1 METRDYCPICAESI
15 VFQIPELEH
24 SCIDADALD
33 AGEFQVLVEET
44 GSTNQMLEPVNQR
57 EALVKL
63 RTIWAKQLATRE
75 DRVVHGHFE
84 GDLAH
89 HLMPI
94 VDHLQS
100 KPA

>member
-15 VFQIPELEH
+15 VFEIPELEH
-24 SCIDADALD
+24 SCIDADAVE
-33 AGEFQVLVEET
+33 ASEFQVPAEEA
-44 GSTNQMLEPVNQR
+44 SSANPVAEKANEG

-75 DRVVHGHFE
+75 DRIVHGHFE
-84 GDLAH
+84 GELAQ

>member
-1 METRDYCPICAESI
+1 METRDYCPICAENI

-24 SCIDADALD
+24 SCIDADAVD
-33 AGEFQVLVEET
+33 AAEFQVLAEEAS
-44 GSTNQMLEPVNQR
+44 STNPVLEPVNQR

-63 RTIWAKQLATRE
+63 RTIWANQLATRE
-75 DRVVHGHFE
+75 DRVVHGRFE
-84 GDLAH
+84 GNLAH

-94 VDHLQS
+94 VSHLQS